1 MMQRVIA
8 GREHEGSTVD
18 EGLPI
23 DVEFAFFFEE
33 THRPMLRLAYLLT
46 GSKAQAEEAVQDCFA
61 KVFER
66 WARIN
71 DPTAYMRRA
80 VVNRC
85 ASWHRHRAVVR
96 RTQSAV
102 ATDEAYNDHPDELR
116 DVLDALPARRRA
128 VVILRFYE
136 GLDTAEIAGTLAV
149 SEGTVKS
156 TLHRALEQ
164 MKGTLR

>member
-1 MMQRVIA
+1 
-8 GREHEGSTVD
+8 
-18 EGLPI
+18 
-23 DVEFAFFFEE
+23 
-33 THRPMLRLAYLLT
+33 MLRLAYLLT